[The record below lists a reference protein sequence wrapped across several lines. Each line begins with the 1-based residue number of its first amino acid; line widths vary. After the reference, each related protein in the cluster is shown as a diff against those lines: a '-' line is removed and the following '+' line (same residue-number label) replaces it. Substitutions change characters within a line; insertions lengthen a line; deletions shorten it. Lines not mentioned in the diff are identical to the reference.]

1 MFFKKFL
8 SILTYFVWKK
18 VWLLKFSIFSK
29 KKFWKNFSGLT
40 GKICPDSPEKFV
52 RTHRKNFSSDVL
64 ALNLQSFA
72 KVYTQAS
79 FAVLLVLR
87 LRNVFLCVVLGG
99 A

>member
-40 GKICPDSPEKFV
+40 GKICPDSPDKFV
-52 RTHRKNFSSDVL
+52 RTHRKNFSGLTGKIFPLDVL
-64 ALNLQSFA
+64 ALNS
-72 KVYTQAS
+72 YTKK
-79 FAVLLVLR
+79 
-87 LRNVFLCVVLGG
+87 
-99 A
+99 